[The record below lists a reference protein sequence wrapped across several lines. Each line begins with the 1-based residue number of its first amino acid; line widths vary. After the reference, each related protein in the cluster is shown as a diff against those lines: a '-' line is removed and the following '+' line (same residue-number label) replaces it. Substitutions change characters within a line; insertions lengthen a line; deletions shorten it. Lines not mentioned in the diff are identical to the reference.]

1 MAPIAVTPDSATAS
15 PSGDSWNGYFQVRN
29 DNDHNNISNNG
40 HSHGNGNGNGN
51 GPTPDG
57 LRIDTNGHGSWTAN
71 TGSGSGSPLP
81 PPRHL
86 QDMPIAIVGMA
97 CRMPGNVSTPA
108 EFWELCTRARSGWS
122 EIPKQRFNSARF
134 HHPNQG
140 KAGTLNP
147 VGGNFLNVDLAA
159 FDAPFFGLTE
169 KEAISMDPQQR
180 LLLECTFEALENAG
194 IPKHTIV
201 GKNVGVF
208 VGGSFP
214 EYESHLFRDSDTIP
228 MHQATGC
235 AYAMQSNR
243 ISHFF
248 DLRGPSFTADT
259 ACSSSMVAIHLACQ
273 SLRTGESSS
282 ALVGGCHLNMLPE
295 FWVSFSTCRLLSDTG
310 RSFSFDNRG
319 TGFGRGEGCGM
330 IVLKPLDQAIKD
342 NDPIRAV
349 IAATGLNQDG
359 KTPGITMPN
368 GSAQEDLMRQVY
380 GNAGLDPNLCGFVEA
395 HGTGTRVGDPIEATA
410 IHNVLGRERS
420 PRNPLWIGSVKSNIG
435 HLEGA
440 SGIAGVI
447 KAALMLERG
456 FILPNHDFKQ
466 PNPKIPWK
474 EWNLKVPVTQRPWP
488 RGKKYISVNN
498 FGFGGTNGH
507 IVLTAAPFLGSRT
520 SGSSH
525 DDSILASDKSGP
537 GHKLYVVTANDKA
550 ALSQQLKNIVV
561 YLEQRPEIFQVDLT
575 SNLAYTLG
583 QRRSF
588 LQWRAAIPAVNSFG
602 LIEAINGEKVMTGR
616 ETEPLRLGF
625 IFTGQGAQWYA
636 MGRELYQQYPTF
648 TASILQADACL
659 TALGAEW
666 SLIEELRRDVK
677 TSRISEAHISQPS
690 CTAVQLALVNL
701 LRGWGLQPTAVAGHS
716 SGEIAAAYAARIIDF
731 ESAMAIAYHRGRLI
745 PILKQKYPEL
755 QGRMMAVGGSKKEFM
770 PLIQGLQE
778 KEVRI
783 ACYNSP
789 SSLTISGDEPALA
802 ELEKI
807 CEKRQLFNRRLVV
820 DVAYHSHHMNLV
832 AKDYRASIAGLQ
844 PPARSDVQFHS
855 SLYGHLVDGTK
866 LQPNYW
872 VDNLT
877 CPVRFSEALQ
887 SMLAPVGEHKHGVNM
902 LVELGPHSGL
912 QGPIKQVLKE
922 VGGSAAKMPYASVL
936 IRKRNAVETAL
947 ELAAQL
953 FTRGANLD
961 FAAVN
966 FPKPI
971 KPPTLLTDL
980 PRYPWNHSTKYWQES
995 RMTDM
1000 HKNAV
1005 GSRSDIIGT
1014 LANYSSD
1021 LEPTWRNIV
1030 RLDDLPWLR
1039 HHRIQSL
1046 IMFPMSGFLA
1056 MAIEA
1061 ASQRAK
1067 SKLCSFDRYQLRDIV
1082 ITKPLVIPDTE
1093 IEVTI
1098 SLRPHQES
1106 IFVPSETWNEFR
1118 VCSWSS
1124 GQGWIEHCVGLIAT
1138 VKNTD
1143 NGVTQ
1148 GLQTANGFTDHL
1160 YSVTQT
1166 LVNTQWASVN
1176 SEHMYETLNKLEVVY
1191 GPTFQG
1197 LDNINACDTQSTGD
1211 LVAPDVSKEMPGG
1224 YLTGAVIQPAFL
1236 ESLIGMYWPIL
1247 GAGRRQVDTIYLP
1260 SSIDY
1265 MTISSSI
1272 TQLGNKPGSTLRAI
1286 CNSEVSRGVHRPF
1299 KVHMIAAPAASLES
1313 TISID
1318 GLTVSPVLNGETLEK
1333 SSAPRDLC
1341 YKLEWER
1348 ILEPE
1353 HMGNQLPVGAQI
1365 VIIHEDSNFQQLV
1378 GLGLANA
1385 LEQVTGRLPEV
1396 GQLDTVDPKGKICIF
1411 LNELHHPFLATLS
1424 PSQFSSLQKLLT
1436 RVEAILWV
1444 VKGAYDKCTEPQANM
1459 VTGLSRTIRSETALR
1474 FATLD
1479 LDAFSPLSEARA
1491 VDVIFRVFKIAFGS
1505 ASSSMS
1511 ELEFMEKKGSLFT
1524 PRITHDRETDEE
1536 VHNLTNP
1543 RALEPSAF
1551 GENGRLLRLEIS
1563 APGALDTLHFVD
1575 DHLLET
1581 PLGTDQIEI
1590 EVKAVGI
1597 NFRDA
1602 MAAKGQIPITM
1613 SGAEASGI
1621 VMAVGSSVRA
1631 FKVGDRVAVLT
1642 QGAFATR
1649 TRATASLSFKVP
1661 DDISFE
1667 AAATL
1672 PLGNCV
1678 AYYSLIDIGRLAEG
1692 ETVLIHQAAGAVG
1705 QAAICLAQ
1713 MIGAEVFATVGSAE
1727 KKELLIEEFGLPS
1740 DHVLYSRDI
1749 AFGSTIRRATYG
1761 KGVDVILN
1769 SLVGDGLRESW
1780 ESLGKFG
1787 RLVNIGKRDSASK
1800 PRIEVSTANRTA
1812 SFISVD
1818 IFALLAERPR
1828 VLKRVFADVAGLL
1841 RYGKIRPVS
1850 PLAVFPVS
1858 DVEGALKV
1866 QQSSATIGKVVVAL
1880 GESDVV
1886 KAPPSCQSEDLLH
1899 SHATYILVGGT
1910 GGLGRSIA
1918 RWMGGKGAK
1927 HIVLVSRNASV
1938 TGKVKELFEDLSV
1951 LGVSVHV
1958 RRCNVASKTEVDELV
1973 QTGLRGLPPVRG
1985 VVHGTMV
1992 LRDVLFEK
2000 MTWAD
2005 YTEVIEGK
2013 VQGGWNFHHALLSSP
2028 LDFFVA
2034 ISSAAGAVGN
2044 RGQAAYSAANC
2055 FLNALVQ
2062 YRLAHGLPASS
2073 LDLTAVSDSGYLAED
2088 LEKAAEV
2095 ARNLGS
2101 DTICEAEVLALL
2113 NAAIKGKLASTC
2125 NNHTITGMRITSMMR
2140 PFWTEDAKFKAMRIA
2155 AEDEAAKNASLNT
2168 VVSFNAALKG
2178 ARSPTEAE
2186 DVVCKGLV
2194 EKISSVLMLEAE
2206 DMDITRS
2213 LSHYPLDSLVAI
2225 EIRNFITREF
2235 EANLQVLELLS
2246 SGSIQTLAKAVCA
2259 KTKIVSLR
2267 G

>member
-1 MAPIAVTPDSATAS
+1 MAPIAVTPDSSTAS
-15 PSGDSWNGYFQVRN
+15 PSGGSWNGYFHVRN
-29 DNDHNNISNNG
+29 GGGHNNISNNG
-40 HSHGNGNGNGN
+40 HDRGEYARSAAVGNGHGNGNGA
-51 GPTPDG
+51 PPDG
-57 LRIDTNGHGSWTAN
+57 LRIDTNGHGSWTADS
-71 TGSGSGSPLP
+71 GPGSGSPLP
-81 PPRHL
+81 PRRHL

-122 EIPKQRFNSARF
+122 EIPTQRFNSARF

-140 KAGTLNP
+140 RGGTLNP
-147 VGGNFLNVDLAA
+147 VGGNFLNVNLAA

-194 IPKHTIV
+194 IPKQTIV
-201 GKNVGVF
+201 GKDVGVF

-330 IVLKPLDQAIKD
+330 IVLKPVDQAIRD

-380 GNAGLDPNLCGFVEA
+380 GNAGLDPNL
-395 HGTGTRVGDPIEATA
+395 VGDPIEATT
-410 IHNVLGRERS
+410 IHNVLGQDRS

-447 KAALMLERG
+447 KAAFMLERG

-507 IVLTAAPFLGSRT
+507 IVLTAAPFLGSKT
-520 SGSSH
+520 SGPSH
-525 DDSILASDKSGP
+525 DDTMMTSDKSGS
-537 GHKLYVVTANDKA
+537 GRKLYVVTANDKA
-550 ALSQQLKNIVV
+550 ALSQQMKNMVV

-588 LQWRAAIPAVNSFG
+588 LQWRAAISAINSFE
-602 LIEAINGEKVMTGR
+602 LIEAINGEKVITGK

-636 MGRELYQQYPTF
+636 MGRELYEQYPTF
-648 TASILQADACL
+648 TTSILQADACL

-666 SLIEELRRDVK
+666 SLIEELGRDAK
-677 TSRISEAHISQPS
+677 TSRIIEAHISQPS
-690 CTAVQLALVNL
+690 SNC
-701 LRGWGLQPTAVAGHS
+701 HS
-716 SGEIAAAYAARIIDF
+716 SGEIAAAYAAGIIEF

-745 PILKQKYPEL
+745 PILKKKYPEL
-755 QGRMMAVGGSKKEFM
+755 QGRMMAVGGSKKEFI
-770 PLIQGLQE
+770 PLIERLQE

-802 ELEKI
+802 ELERM

-832 AKDYRASIAGLQ
+832 AKDYRASIASLQ
-844 PPARSDVQFHS
+844 PPARTDVQFHS
-855 SLYGHLVDGTK
+855 SLYGHLVDGAD
-866 LQPNYW
+866 LQPNY
-872 VDNLT
+872 
-877 CPVRFSEALQ
+877 CEALQ

-922 VGGSAAKMPYASVL
+922 AGGSAPKIPYASAL
-936 IRKRNAVETAL
+936 LRKRNAVETAL

-961 FAAVN
+961 FGAVN
-966 FPKPI
+966 FPKPT

-980 PRYPWNHSTKYWQES
+980 PRYPWNHSTRYWQES
-995 RMTDM
+995 RMTNM
-1000 HKNAV
+1000 HKNAA
-1005 GSRSDIIGT
+1005 GSRSDIIE
-1014 LANYSSD
+1014 A
-1021 LEPTWRNIV
+1021 TWRNIV

-1039 HHRIQSL
+1039 HHKIQSL

-1061 ASQRAK
+1061 ASQRANK
-1067 SKLCSFDRYQLRDIV
+1067 KHRSFDSFQLRDV
-1082 ITKPLVIPDTE
+1082 AITKPLMIPDND

-1106 IFVPSETWNEFR
+1106 IFVSSETWDEFR
-1118 VCSWSS
+1118 VCSWTS
-1124 GQGWIEHCVGLIAT
+1124 GQGWVEHCVGLIAT
-1138 VKNTD
+1138 VKTTAND
-1143 NGVTQ
+1143 VVQ
-1148 GLQTANGFTDHL
+1148 GLQTGNGFEDHQ
-1160 YSVTQT
+1160 YSVTPT
-1166 LVNTQWASVN
+1166 IDNTQWASVN
-1176 SEHMYETLNKLEVVY
+1176 PQHMYEALNKLEVVY

-1197 LDNINACDTQSTGD
+1197 LDNISACDTRCR
-1211 LVAPDVSKEMPGG
+1211 KEMPGG
-1224 YLTGAVIQPAFL
+1224 YLTEAVIQPAFL

-1260 SSIDY
+1260 SSIEY
-1265 MTISSSI
+1265 MTVSSAI
-1272 TQLGNKPGSTLRAI
+1272 TQLANKPGNTLRAI
-1286 CNSEVSRGVHRPF
+1286 CKGEICPSIHRPF
-1299 KVHMIAAPAASLES
+1299 KVHMVAAPAASLES
-1313 TISID
+1313 MISID
-1318 GLTVSPVLNGETLEK
+1318 GLTVSPVLDGDTLEK

-1341 YKLEWER
+1341 YKLEWEQV
-1348 ILEPE
+1348 LEPD
-1353 HMGNQLPVGAQI
+1353 HITNQLPVGAQI
-1365 VIIHEDSNFQQLV
+1365 DSNFQQLV
-1378 GLGLANA
+1378 ALGLANA
-1385 LEQVTGRLPEV
+1385 LEQATGRLPEV
-1396 GQLDTVDPKGKICIF
+1396 VDPEGKTCIF
-1411 LNELHHPFLATLS
+1411 LNELHHPFLATIS
-1424 PSQFSSLQKLLT
+1424 PSQFSGLQKLLT
-1436 RVEAILWV
+1436 GVEAILW
-1444 VKGAYDKCTEPQANM
+1444 GAYDKCTEPEANM
-1459 VTGLSRTIRSETALR
+1459 VTGLSRSIRSETALR

-1479 LDAFSPLSEARA
+1479 LDAATPLLEAKAAEIIFS
-1491 VDVIFRVFKIAFGS
+1491 IAFGP

-1511 ELEFMEKKGSLFT
+1511 ELEFMEREGALFT
-1524 PRITHDRETDEE
+1524 PQTDEE

-1543 RALEPSAF
+1543 RALEPTAF
-1551 GENGRLLRLEIS
+1551 GDNGRLEIS
-1563 APGALDTLHFVD
+1563 APGALDKLHFVND
-1575 DHLLET
+1575 QSLEV
-1581 PLGTDQIEI
+1581 PLAIDQIEI
-1590 EVKAVGI
+1590 EVKAVGM

-1602 MAAKGQIPITM
+1602 MAAKGLIPITM
-1613 SGAEASGI
+1613 SGAEASGVVI
-1621 VMAVGSSVRA
+1621 AVGSSVCA
-1631 FKVGDRVAVLT
+1631 FKVGDRVAALT

-1649 TRATASLSFKVP
+1649 TRATASLAFKVP
-1661 DDISFE
+1661 GHISFE

-1672 PLGNCV
+1672 PLGYCV
-1678 AYYSLIDIGRLAEG
+1678 AYYSLVDVGRLAEG

-1713 MIGAEVFATVGSAE
+1713 MIGAEIFATVGSAE
-1727 KKELLIEEFGLPS
+1727 KKELLVNEFGLPS
-1740 DHVLYSRDI
+1740 DRVLYSRDTP
-1749 AFGSTIRRATYG
+1749 FGPTIRRATCG
-1761 KGVDVILN
+1761 RGVDVILN
-1769 SLVGDGLRESW
+1769 SLIGDGLRESW
-1780 ESLGKFG
+1780 ESIGKFG
-1787 RLVNIGKRDSASK
+1787 RLVDIGKRDSASK
-1800 PRIEVSTANRTA
+1800 PRVEVSAANKNA

-1818 IFALLAERPR
+1818 TFALLAERPK
-1828 VLKRVFADVAGLL
+1828 VLKRMFAEISQLL
-1841 RYGKIRPVS
+1841 MYGKVRPAT
-1850 PLAVFPVS
+1850 PLSVFPSS
-1858 DVEGALKV
+1858 DVEGALKM
-1866 QQSSATIGKVVVAL
+1866 QQSGSTIGKVVVPL
-1880 GESDVV
+1880 GGSDLV
-1886 KAPPSCQSEDLLH
+1886 KIPRRSKDLLH
-1899 SHATYILVGGT
+1899 SDATYILVGGT
-1910 GGLGRSIA
+1910 GGLGRSMA
-1918 RWMGGKGAK
+1918 RWMAGKGAK
-1927 HIVLVSRNASV
+1927 NIVLVSRSGSI
-1938 TGKVKELFEDLSV
+1938 TGKVRELVEDLSV

-1958 RRCNVASKTEVDELV
+1958 RRCNVVNKAEVDELI
-1973 QTGLRGLPPVRG
+1973 QTGLRGLPPIRG

-1992 LRDVLFEK
+1992 LRDVLFQK
-2000 MTWAD
+2000 MTWSD

-2013 VQGGWNFHHALLSSP
+2013 VQDGWNFHHALLSSP

-2034 ISSAAGAVGN
+2034 ISSAA
-2044 RGQAAYSAANC
+2044 AAYSAANC

-2101 DTICEAEVLALL
+2101 HTICEAEVLALL
-2113 NAAIKGKLASTC
+2113 HAAISGKLTSAC
-2125 NNHTITGMRITSMMR
+2125 NNHTITGMRITSTLR

-2155 AEDEAAKNASLNT
+2155 AGDEAAKNASLNT
-2168 VVSFNAALKG
+2168 VVSFNAALQG

-2186 DVVCKGLV
+2186 DVVCKGLA
-2194 EKISSVLMLEAE
+2194 EKISSVLMLDAE
-2206 DMDITRS
+2206 DMDLTRS
-2213 LSHYPLDSLVAI
+2213 LSNYPLDSLVAI

-2259 KTKIVSLR
+2259 KTKIVSFK

>member
-1 MAPIAVTPDSATAS
+1 MAPIAVTPDSSTAS
-15 PSGDSWNGYFQVRN
+15 PSGDSCNGYFHVRN
-29 DNDHNNISNNG
+29 GNGHNNISNNG
-40 HSHGNGNGNGN
+40 HTHGEHGHSATVGNGHGNGHGNGNGA
-51 GPTPDG
+51 PLDG
-57 LRIDTNGHGSWTAN
+57 LRIDTNGHGSWTAD
-71 TGSGSGSPLP
+71 SG
-81 PPRHL
+81 

-97 CRMPGNVSTPA
+97 CRMPGNVATPA

-140 KAGTLNP
+140 KGGTLNP
-147 VGGNFLNVDLAA
+147 LGGNFLNVDLAA

-201 GKNVGVF
+201 GKDVGVF

-282 ALVGGCHLNMLPE
+282 ALVGGCHLNILPE

-410 IHNVLGRERS
+410 IHNVLGQDRT

-507 IVLTAAPFLGSRT
+507 IVLTAAPFLGPKT
-520 SGSSH
+520 SGPSH
-525 DDSILASDKSGP
+525 DDTIMASDKSGP
-537 GHKLYVVTANDKA
+537 GRKLYVVTANDKA
-550 ALSQQLKNIVV
+550 ALSQQMKNIVV

-583 QRRSF
+583 QRRSL
-588 LQWRAAIPAVNSFG
+588 LQWRAAIPAINSFE
-602 LIEAINGEKVMTGR
+602 LIEAINGEKVITGK

-636 MGRELYQQYPTF
+636 MGRELYEQYPTF
-648 TASILQADACL
+648 TTSILLADTCL
-659 TALGAEW
+659 AALGAEW
-666 SLIEELRRDVK
+666 SLIEELGRDSK
-677 TSRISEAHISQPS
+677 TSGVSEAHISQPS

-701 LRGWGLQPTAVAGHS
+701 LRGWGLRPTAVAGHS
-716 SGEIAAAYAARIIDF
+716 SGEIAAAYAAGIIDF

-755 QGRMMAVGGSKKEFM
+755 KGRMMAVGGSKKEFT
-770 PLIQGLQE
+770 PLIEGLQE

-802 ELEKI
+802 ELERI
-807 CEKRQLFNRRLVV
+807 CEKKQLFNRRLVV

-832 AKDYRASIAGLQ
+832 AKDYRASIANLP
-844 PPARSDVQFHS
+844 PPARTGVQFHS
-855 SLYGHLVDGTK
+855 SLYGHLVDAAD

-887 SMLAPVGEHKHGVNM
+887 SMLAPVGDHKHGVNM

-922 VGGSAAKMPYASVL
+922 VGGSAPKIPYASALV
-936 IRKRNAVETAL
+936 RKRNAVETAL

-961 FAAVN
+961 FGAVN
-966 FPKPI
+966 FPKPT

-980 PRYPWNHSTKYWQES
+980 PRYPWNRSTRYWQES

-1005 GSRSDIIGT
+1005 GSRSDIIGV

-1039 HHRIQSL
+1039 HHKVQNL

-1056 MAIEA
+1056 MAMEA
-1061 ASQRAK
+1061 ASQKAK
-1067 SKLCSFDRYQLRDIV
+1067 SKHRSFDKYQMRDIA
-1082 ITKPLVIPDTE
+1082 ITKPLVIPDNDIE
-1093 IEVTI
+1093 ITI

-1106 IFVPSETWNEFR
+1106 TLISSETWDEFR

-1124 GQGWIEHCVGLIAT
+1124 GQGWVEHCVGLIAT
-1138 VKNTD
+1138 AKTTD
-1143 NGVTQ
+1143 NDVVR
-1148 GLQTANGFTDHL
+1148 GLQAGNGFEDHL
-1160 YSVTQT
+1160 RSVTPT
-1166 LVNTQWASVN
+1166 TDDTQWASVN
-1176 SEHMYETLNKLEVVY
+1176 SQQMYETLNKLEVMY
-1191 GPTFQG
+1191 GSTFQG

-1211 LVAPDVSKEMPGG
+1211 IVVTDVAKEMPGG
-1224 YLTGAVIQPAFL
+1224 HLTEAVVQPAFL

-1247 GAGRRQVDTIYLP
+1247 GAGRREVDTIYLP

-1265 MTISSSI
+1265 MTISSII
-1272 TQLGNKPGSTLRAI
+1272 TQLAREPGNTLRAI
-1286 CNSEVSRGVHRPF
+1286 CKGEVFPGIHRPF
-1299 KVHMIAAPAASLES
+1299 KVQMVAAPAASMES
-1313 TISID
+1313 TISVD
-1318 GLTVSPVLNGETLEK
+1318 GLTISPVLNGDTLEK
-1333 SSAPRDLC
+1333 STTPRDLC
-1341 YKLEWER
+1341 YKLEWEPVYYR
-1348 ILEPE
+1348 T
-1353 HMGNQLPVGAQI
+1353 NQLPVGVQI
-1365 VIIHEDSNFQQLV
+1365 VIIYEDSNFQKLV
-1378 GLGLANA
+1378 ALGLANA
-1385 LEQVTGRLPEV
+1385 LEKVTGRLPEV
-1396 GQLDTVDPKGKICIF
+1396 GNLGTVDPEGKTCIF
-1411 LNELHHPFLATLS
+1411 LNELHQPFLATLT
-1424 PSQFSSLQKLLT
+1424 PSQFSGLQTLLT

-1444 VKGAYDKCTEPQANM
+1444 VKGAYDKCTEPEANM

-1479 LDAFSPLSEARA
+1479 LDAATPLSEAKA
-1491 VDVIFRVFKIAFGS
+1491 ADVIFSVFKIAFGS
-1505 ASSSMS
+1505 VSSSMS
-1511 ELEFMEKKGSLFT
+1511 EQEFMEREGSLFT

-1543 RALEPSAF
+1543 RALEPTAF
-1551 GENGRLLRLEIS
+1551 GNNSRLLRLEIS
-1563 APGALDTLHFVD
+1563 APGALGTLHFVD
-1575 DHLLET
+1575 DHSLEV
-1581 PLGTDQIEI
+1581 PLAVDQIEI
-1590 EVKAVGI
+1590 EVKAVGM
-1597 NFRDA
+1597 NFRDS

-1621 VMAVGSSVRA
+1621 VIAVGSSVCSFR
-1631 FKVGDRVAVLT
+1631 VGDRVTALT

-1649 TRATASLSFKVP
+1649 ARATASLAFKVP
-1661 DDISFE
+1661 EHISFE

-1672 PLGNCV
+1672 PLGYCV
-1678 AYYSLIDIGRLAEG
+1678 AYYSLVDVGRLAEG

-1713 MIGAEVFATVGSAE
+1713 MIGAEIFATVGSAE
-1727 KKELLIEEFGLPS
+1727 KKELLVNEFGLPS
-1740 DHVLYSRDI
+1740 DHVLYSRDTT
-1749 AFGSTIRRATYG
+1749 FGPTIRHATCG
-1761 KGVDVILN
+1761 RGVDVILN
-1769 SLVGDGLRESW
+1769 SLIGDGLRESW

-1787 RLVNIGKRDSASK
+1787 RLVDIGKRDFASK
-1800 PRIEVSTANRTA
+1800 PRVEVSAANKNA

-1818 IFALLAERPR
+1818 IFALLAERPK
-1828 VLKRVFADVAGLL
+1828 VLKRVFADISRLL
-1841 RYGKIRPVS
+1841 RYGKVRPAS
-1850 PLAVFPVS
+1850 PLSAFPIS
-1858 DVEGALKV
+1858 DVEGALKM
-1866 QQSSATIGKVVVAL
+1866 QQGGSVIGKVVVTL
-1880 GESDVV
+1880 GGSDLV
-1886 KAPPSCQSEDLLH
+1886 KAPPSRRSKDLLH
-1899 SHATYILVGGT
+1899 SDATYILVGGT
-1910 GGLGRSIA
+1910 GGLGRSMA
-1918 RWMGGKGAK
+1918 RWMAGKGAK
-1927 HIVLVSRNASV
+1927 NIVLVSRSGSI
-1938 TGKVKELFEDLSV
+1938 TGKVKELVKDLSV

-1958 RRCNVASKTEVDELV
+1958 RRCNVVNKAEVDELI
-1973 QTGLRGLPPVRG
+1973 QTGLRGLPPIRG

-2000 MTWAD
+2000 MTWTD

-2013 VQGGWNFHHALLSSP
+2013 VQGGWNFHQALLSSP

-2055 FLNALVQ
+2055 FLNGLVQ

-2113 NAAIKGKLASTC
+2113 HAAISGKLTSAC
-2125 NNHTITGMRITSMMR
+2125 NNHTITGMRITSTLR

-2155 AEDEAAKNASLNT
+2155 AEDEAAKNASLNA

-2194 EKISSVLMLEAE
+2194 EKISSVLMLDAD
-2206 DMDITRS
+2206 DMDITLS

-2225 EIRNFITREF
+2225 EIRNFVTREF

-2259 KTKIVSLR
+2259 KTKIVSFK